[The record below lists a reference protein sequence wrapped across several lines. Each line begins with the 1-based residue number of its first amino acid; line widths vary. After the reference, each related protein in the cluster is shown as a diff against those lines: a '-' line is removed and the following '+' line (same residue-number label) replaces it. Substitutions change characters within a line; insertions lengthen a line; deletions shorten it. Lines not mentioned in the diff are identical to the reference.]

1 MKVNDMS
8 GLISAENAADI
19 LQAVSTVLNAQDIS
33 TDSRDAFKYGYFAGL
48 RYALD
53 AGPEEI
59 ERERLLR
66 GHELDEERRL

>member
-33 TDSRDAFKYGYFAGL
+33 TDSRDAFKA
-48 RYALD
+48 
-53 AGPEEI
+53 
-59 ERERLLR
+59 
-66 GHELDEERRL
+66 